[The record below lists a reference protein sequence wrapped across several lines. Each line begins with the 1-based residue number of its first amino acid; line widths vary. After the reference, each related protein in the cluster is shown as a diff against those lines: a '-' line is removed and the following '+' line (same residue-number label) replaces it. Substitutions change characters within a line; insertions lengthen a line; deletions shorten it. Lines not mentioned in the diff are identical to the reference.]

1 MTLTV
6 TDIFCGGGGSSTG
19 MVSVPGVQV
28 VMAANHW
35 DLAIEVHIQN
45 HPDADHAAVDLH
57 EEDPRY
63 FPRTDILWAS
73 PECTKWS
80 QASGGKYSTISTSLD
95 GDLLDLL
102 NPDLV
107 EEDPETAIVQRS
119 RLLMFDVLRFV
130 EHHRYQAMV
139 IENVVDIATN
149 PKFAPEWALWRKGLR
164 NLGYDFR
171 VVSLNSMHAQALGDP
186 APQSRDRLYIVAW
199 RRGNRV
205 PNIDAVLR
213 PLAWCPTCSEVV
225 EAQQAR
231 KNGKTVGKYRSQY
244 VYVHGGCGTTVEPGY
259 LPAAA
264 AIDWSLRGTRIGDR
278 KKPLADKTRRRIA
291 AGIAK
296 YWAPFHME
304 KGGNQYDAA
313 DPNHPSFGDPNA
325 YYRTWS
331 MYDVLKTLHTV
342 ETKALVVPLEGRA
355 GDRVNSAEQPLRTQT
370 SRHLDALCVPAGGT
384 WNDDARP
391 ASDPHRTMTTRET
404 TAVVQPAFMLD
415 RRFEYRTRGVD
426 EPLSTVTAND
436 TSKAVVAPPFIAELR
451 GGGSTARP
459 VDDPMCTVTASG
471 NHHGLVVPAEGGERC
486 WASGGSATS
495 ACGEPTRADVFNG
508 VYCACERGKKGVDL
522 RADALLTPYYGAS
535 ESAKPVD
542 EPVGTLTTVDRYA
555 LIQRMNSG
563 GAEMTT
569 PAAEYL
575 RTLTTAG
582 HQSLITPG
590 DIEAAAAQVDDCL
603 FRMLEPHEVAAGMAF
618 PRDYIW
624 SGTRRERVKLA
635 GNAVT
640 PPAARD
646 LIAAVAESLVGAA

>member
-1 MTLTV
+1 MLTV

-19 MVSVPGVQV
+19 MVAVPGVEV

-35 DLAIEVHIQN
+35 DLAIEVHNQN
-45 HPDADHAAVDLH
+45 HPTADHAAVDLH

-80 QASGGKYSTISTSLD
+80 QASGGKYAAISTSID

-149 PKFAPEWALWRKGLR
+149 AKFAPEWALWRKGLR

-199 RRGNRV
+199 QRGNRV
-205 PNIDAVLR
+205 PDIDAVLR

-225 EAQQAR
+225 EAQQAW

-278 KKPLADKTRRRIA
+278 TKPLADKTRRRIA

-296 YWAPFHME
+296 YWGPFHME

-313 DPNHPSFGDPNA
+313 DPKHPSFGDPNA
-325 YYRTWS
+325 YYRAWS

-342 ETKALVVPLEGRA
+342 ESKALVVPLEGRA
-355 GDRVNSAEQPLRTQT
+355 GDRVNSADQPLRTQT
-370 SRHLDALCVPAGGT
+370 SRHLDAFVTPDLTPCEGLCGGDGLLPDGHPGHSWHCSGSQGGT
-384 WNDDARP
+384 
-391 ASDPHRTMTTRET
+391 
-404 TAVVQPAFMLD
+404 
-415 RRFEYRTRGVD
+415 
-426 EPLSTVTAND
+426 
-436 TSKAVVAPPFIAELR
+436 
-451 GGGSTARP
+451 
-459 VDDPMCTVTASG
+459 
-471 NHHGLVVPAEGGERC
+471 C
-486 WASGGSATS
+486 WASNRPRTS
-495 ACGEPTRADVFNG
+495 RCGEPTRADVFNG
-508 VYCACERGKKGVDL
+508 VYCACERGEAGVDL
-522 RADALLTPYYGAS
+522 RPGQPPFIAELRGGGSDARPASHPLSTVTASGNHHGLVVPAGGTWNDDARPTSDPHRTMTTRDTSALLTPYYGAS
-535 ESAKPVD
+535 QGAKPVD
-542 EPVGTLTTVDRYA
+542 QPVGTLTTVDRYA

-582 HQSLITPG
+582 HQAVLTPT
-590 DIEAAAAQVDDCL
+590 DIETAAAHVDDCL

-618 PRDYIW
+618 PADYIW

>member
-19 MVSVPGVQV
+19 MVAVPGVEV

-35 DLAIEVHIQN
+35 DLAVTVHNQN
-45 HPDADHAAVDLH
+45 HPGADHAAVDLH

-80 QASGGKYSTISTSLD
+80 QASGGKYSAVSVEA
-95 GDLLDLL
+95 DLLSLL
-102 NPDLV
+102 DPDLV

-119 RLLMFDVLRFV
+119 RLLMFDVLRFA
-130 EHHRYQAMV
+130 EHHRYRAMV
-139 IENVVDIATN
+139 IENVVDIARN
-149 PKFAPEWALWRKGLR
+149 PKFAEAWTLWKKSLR

-171 VVSLNSMHAQALGDP
+171 VVSLNSMHAQAHGDP
-186 APQSRDRLYIVAW
+186 APQSRDRLYIVCW
-199 RRGNRV
+199 RRGDRV

-213 PLAWCPTCSEVV
+213 PLAWCPQCSTVV
-225 EAQQAR
+225 ESQQAW
-231 KNGKTVGKYRSQY
+231 KNGRTVGKYRSQY
-244 VYVHGGCGTTVEPGY
+244 VYIHGGCGTVVEPGY

-278 KKPLADKTRRRIA
+278 TKPLAEKTRRRIA

-313 DPNHPSFGDPNA
+313 DPKHPQHGDPNA
-325 YYRTWS
+325 YYRAWS
-331 MYDVLKTLHTV
+331 THEVLRTLHTI
-342 ETKALVVPLEGRA
+342 ESKALVVPLEGRA
-355 GDRVNSAEQPLRTQT
+355 GDRVKTAADPLRTQT
-370 SRHLDALCVPAGGT
+370 SRHLDAMV
-384 WNDDARP
+384 
-391 ASDPHRTMTTRET
+391 E
-404 TAVVQPAFMLD
+404 PAFMLD
-415 RRFEYRTRGVD
+415 RRFEYRTRGID

-436 TSKAVVAPPFIAELR
+436 TSKALVEQPFIAELR

-471 NHHGLVVPAEGGERC
+471 NHHALITRPYGIPGGAPERHTTPAEEYLRTMTANGGNM
-486 WASGGSATS
+486 S
-495 ACGEPTRADVFNG
+495 
-508 VYCACERGKKGVDL
+508 
-522 RADALLTPYYGAS
+522 LLTPYYGAS
-535 ESAKPVD
+535 ESAKPTD
-542 EPVGTLTTVDRYA
+542 EPVGTLTTRDRYA
-555 LIQRMNSG
+555 LIQRHNTSKG
-563 GAEMTT
+563 DGAEMIT

-575 RTLTTAG
+575 RTLTTTG
-582 HQSLITPG
+582 HQSVLTPG
-590 DIEAAAAQVDDCL
+590 DIEAADAHVDDCL

-618 PRDYIW
+618 PADYQW
-624 SGTRRERVKLA
+624 SGTRRDRVKLA

-646 LIAAVAESLVGAA
+646 LIAAVAEALVGAA